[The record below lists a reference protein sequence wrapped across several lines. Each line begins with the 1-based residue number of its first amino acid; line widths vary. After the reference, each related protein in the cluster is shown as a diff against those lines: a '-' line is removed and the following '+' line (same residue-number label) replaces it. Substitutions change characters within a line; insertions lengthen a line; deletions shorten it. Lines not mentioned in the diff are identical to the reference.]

1 MSSDGSK
8 ARDGNCDTRLDYY
21 KAMSNIRSKIKL
33 IQNQKISV
41 YLVEDYH
48 LIRKSIKLMVNKA
61 EDISIIGD
69 FDNAEDFLEAFERIE
84 EAFVRGVSVLGKE
97 ASEDDLVAFVLTR
110 FPRVT
115 RIQYDYSKR
124 SVFE

>member
-1 MSSDGSK
+1 MALNSLEIRMLIRTLSREAAEEGKTFLTMLREHSDRLIK
-8 ARDGNCDTRLDYY
+8 GNEG
-21 KAMSNIRSKIKL
+21 
-33 IQNQKISV
+33 QKIVSV
-41 YLVEDYH
+41 SANGATTSFGNTKH
-48 LIRKSIKLMVNKA
+48 SA
-61 EDISIIGD
+61 
-69 FDNAEDFLEAFERIE
+69 FDFLEAFERIE